1 MDVRYKSGTR
11 TLIITLF
18 GVALGINLPDFKELS
33 EQPKPILLGL
43 LAQFVVLVGIVFCFN
58 IVFDI

>member
-1 MDVRYKSGTR
+1 M
-11 TLIITLF
+11 IITLF